1 MAFQIFTSQEL
12 NCSGQSYQSVNVSNI
27 PGTAVSI
34 GFQNSGNATDF
45 YASQMF
51 VNSPTSAY
59 VQVVNTSFTSTG
71 WWVWVVYSTPSDAK
85 AAAGTLKLE
94 VSQGRLSEAKTK

>member
-1 MAFQIFTSQEL
+1 MAFQIITSQEIS
-12 NCSGQSYQSVNVSNI
+12 CPGQSYQSVNVSI
-27 PGTAVSI
+27 PATAVSI

-71 WWVWVVYSTPSDAK
+71 WWVWVVYSTPTDAK
-85 AAAGTLKLE
+85 AAAETPKIE
-94 VSQGRLSEAKTK
+94 ISQGRLSQAKTK